1 MGERFGWYPAEVL
14 NEIEGSRPIWI
25 HAASV
30 GEVTAAAE
38 LIYELKAHLP
48 SRKIIVSTF
57 TQTGRETARRLTK
70 ANAVLFLPVDQ
81 LWIVRRAL
89 KRLDPSLLIILETE
103 IWPNLLREAYRKGVP
118 ALLLS
123 GRLSVGSLERY
134 SFFRGF
140 FSQVIECFAVMGMQS
155 EEDARRI
162 RNLGAD
168 DRRVA
173 VVGNLKYAVSSRRNV
188 NRANTEQDKNVPVK
202 GKNPLLVVG
211 SSHEGEEQ
219 VLIAI
224 YRSLKKK
231 LPTLQMVLAPRH
243 PQRFIDVERLL
254 QAEGVNY
261 DKKSSINGR
270 LNLDRDVLLLD
281 TMGDLQDFY
290 AIADVAF
297 VGGSLVEAG
306 GHNLLEPARF
316 HKPVVFGPHMENFA
330 SLASEMKRVGAG
342 VEVTGS
348 EELTAALEDLLGNP
362 EKCRT
367 FGEKAYSIATDDRAV
382 MQKTLALVEPYL
394 PSERIQ

>member
-1 MGERFGWYPAEVL
+1 
-14 NEIEGSRPIWI
+14 
-25 HAASV
+25 
-30 GEVTAAAE
+30 
-38 LIYELKAHLP
+38 
-48 SRKIIVSTF
+48 
-57 TQTGRETARRLTK
+57 
-70 ANAVLFLPVDQ
+70 
-81 LWIVRRAL
+81 
-89 KRLDPSLLIILETE
+89 
-103 IWPNLLREAYRKGVP
+103 
-118 ALLLS
+118 
-123 GRLSVGSLERY
+123 
-134 SFFRGF
+134 
-140 FSQVIECFAVMGMQS
+140 
-155 EEDARRI
+155 
-162 RNLGAD
+162 
-168 DRRVA
+168 
-173 VVGNLKYAVSSRRNV
+173 
-188 NRANTEQDKNVPVK
+188 
-202 GKNPLLVVG
+202 VVG

-219 VLIAI
+219 ILIAV
-224 YRSLKKK
+224 YRSLKEKF
-231 LPTLQMVLAPRH
+231 PQLQMVLAPRH
-243 PQRFIDVERLL
+243 PQRFVDVERLL

-348 EELTAALEDLLGNP
+348 EELTAALEDLLANP
-362 EKCRT
+362 ERCRA